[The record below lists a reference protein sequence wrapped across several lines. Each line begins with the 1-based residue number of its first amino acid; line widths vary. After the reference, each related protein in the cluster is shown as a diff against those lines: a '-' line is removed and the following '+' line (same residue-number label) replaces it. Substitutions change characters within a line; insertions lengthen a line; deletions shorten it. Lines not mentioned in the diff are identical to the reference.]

1 MAKSLQELQRERGQ
15 LLERIVHQRS
25 AVASEWAPVR
35 EAEQL
40 GTRVLG
46 LTRALLQR
54 VRENPIP
61 VAVALATLL
70 VWRPKGVLRW
80 AGRGFW
86 LWRRRDMFRPI
97 ARAFLEPTNQRRSNS

>member
-1 MAKSLQELQRERGQ
+1 VGKSLEDLQRERGQ
-15 LLERIVHQRS
+15 LLERIAHQRS
-25 AVASEWAPVR
+25 ALASAWAPVQD
-35 EAEQL
+35 AEQL

-61 VAVALATLL
+61 VAVAVAGLL

-80 AGRGFW
+80 ARRGFW
-86 LWRRRDMFRPI
+86 LWRRRDTWGPVL
-97 ARAFLEPTNQRRSNS
+97 RAFIGSTPR